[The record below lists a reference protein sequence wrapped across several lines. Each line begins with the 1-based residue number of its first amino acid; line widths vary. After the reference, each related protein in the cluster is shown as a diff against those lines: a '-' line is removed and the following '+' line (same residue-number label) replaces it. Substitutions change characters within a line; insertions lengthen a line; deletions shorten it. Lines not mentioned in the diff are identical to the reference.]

1 MAEKRSARPEA
12 PEATAQDPSHAAAA
26 EPVASEGPMPE
37 WLAEAVQQGLR
48 PEQLLACI
56 GLGWMGRMGGDPQRG
71 PWVWEA
77 ENEGGQADLAAL
89 RQRLELIRLA
99 IETGAPLSTAEVSQ
113 LLGAR
118 PGAELVERGG
128 LRARRMGRNVWK
140 LSRAGE
146 SREGSGAVV
155 AFSEGF
161 RRRL

>member
-1 MAEKRSARPEA
+1 
-12 PEATAQDPSHAAAA
+12 
-26 EPVASEGPMPE
+26 MPA

-56 GLGWMGRMGGDPQRG
+56 GLGWMGRMGGDSKAS
-71 PWVWEA
+71 PWMWEA
-77 ENEGGQADLAAL
+77 ELDGGQADLAAL

-118 PGAELVERGG
+118 PGAEVVERGG

-140 LSRAGE
+140 LSRVGE
-146 SREGSGAVV
+146 SREGSGSVV